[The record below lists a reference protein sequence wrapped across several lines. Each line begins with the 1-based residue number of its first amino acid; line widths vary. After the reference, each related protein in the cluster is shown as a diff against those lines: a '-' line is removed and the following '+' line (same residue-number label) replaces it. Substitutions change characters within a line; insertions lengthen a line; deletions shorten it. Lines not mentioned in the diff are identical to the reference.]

1 MQPTTFKKWVS
12 VTELTAW
19 NYCARKLFI
28 QKILKISPKLNKAML
43 MGKLKHQILEV
54 FSKNEENIVRNIDKD
69 YDKLEL
75 VFIYEDFIIKMGDQI
90 FHENEKAIANFDI
103 NRDELIKKVLKDFS
117 YDLKLRVTSIKEKLK
132 QGIFGEKLWASL
144 DSLFVSELKLESSEL
159 GLRGRVDRVE
169 IVKSTN
175 EIIPYE
181 VKNRED
187 KVYHSDEIQL
197 GAYALLLEE
206 HYKTQVRRAF
216 IESGDN
222 RQEILITPELRKE
235 VLELIE
241 RIRNME
247 NSPPPAMQSNFKKC
261 QSCEFQSEC
270 MQM

>member
-1 MQPTTFKKWVS
+1 MEKTTFKKWVS

-54 FSKNEENIVRNIDKD
+54 FSKNEENIVRNIEKD

-75 VFIYEDFIIKMGDQI
+75 VFIYEDFIIKLGNQI

-117 YDLKLRVTSIKEKLK
+117 QDLRLRVSSIKEKLK
-132 QGIFGEKLWASL
+132 LGIFRDELWNSL

-181 VKNRED
+181 VKNREE

-197 GAYALLLEE
+197 AAYALLLSE
-206 HYKTQVRRAF
+206 HYKTQVKRAF
-216 IESGDN
+216 IESGN
-222 RQEILITPELRKE
+222 TKQEIPITEELKKE

-241 RIRNME
+241 KIRNME
-247 NSPPPAMQSNFKKC
+247 NSPPPAMLSNFNKC
-261 QSCEFQSEC
+261 RSCEFQEEC
-270 MQM
+270 MKL